1 MRSANFVLFV
11 AVAVLSV
18 DSVAAEVESVEWDGQ
33 MPENAAMPRDGS
45 SNAGAICRTTGAIQ
59 DSQTPFLGRVQLSKE
74 TGETVCMG
82 VAYSGGKDITDDE
95 MEQKRKHLKGM
106 FRPRRSKDPR
116 PTKVALAVRELTEKA
131 QDGDRRALQKIK
143 KIIPENLSAI
153 MDPMFELLI
162 IHPSDNGSA
171 ANWGSERKRLSASDN
186 PTVHPPESVEV

>member
-116 PTKVALAVRELTEKA
+116 PTKVAIAVRELK
-131 QDGDRRALQKIK
+131 
-143 KIIPENLSAI
+143 
-153 MDPMFELLI
+153 
-162 IHPSDNGSA
+162 
-171 ANWGSERKRLSASDN
+171 
-186 PTVHPPESVEV
+186 SVEV

>member
-11 AVAVLSV
+11 AVAVFSV
-18 DSVAAEVESVEWDGQ
+18 DSVAADVEWVEWDGQ
-33 MPENAAMPRDGS
+33 MPENAAMARDGS

-59 DSQTPFLGRVQLSKE
+59 DSQTPLLGRVQVSKQ

-82 VAYSGGKDITDDE
+82 VVYSGGKDITDDE
-95 MEQKRKHLKGM
+95 MEQKRKHLRGM

-116 PTKVALAVRELTEKA
+116 PTKVALSVRELTEKA

-143 KIIPENLSAI
+143 KIIPENLPRWSYLFSHSPV
-153 MDPMFELLI
+153 DTRYW
-162 IHPSDNGSA
+162 NGSA
-171 ANWGSERKRLSASDN
+171 ANWGCERKRLSSPDN